1 MAVKKADQPIVDSIL
16 KSLDE
21 NPRAVMKAIVILGR
35 NQTEDE
41 LQQEATLQHNG
52 VGFTGTDARYGTWL
66 YGQIVAGKG
75 LSAKMLEGARKMA
88 KKYARTQLL
97 AAAKAKMESKPNE

>member
-21 NPRAVMKAIVILGR
+21 NPRAVMKAILILGR
-35 NQTEDE
+35 SQTEDE

-52 VGFTGTDARYGTWL
+52 VGFTATDARYGTWL
-66 YGQIVAGKG
+66 YEQVSKG
-75 LSAKMLEGARKMA
+75 NSFSAKTLNGARRLA

-97 AAAKAKMESKPNE
+97 AAAKAKLESKSE